1 MQPTIVSRE
10 EWIEARKTLLAKEKE
25 HSRRGDEIAAARR
38 ALPWV
43 RIEKEYVFDTE
54 RGRRT
59 LAELFDGR
67 SQLMTYHFMFAPGW
81 EAGCKSCSF
90 LADHFDGAN
99 LHLAHHDVTLV
110 AVSLAPLA
118 QSLPY
123 KRRMNWQFDWV
134 SSHGSDFNHDFH
146 VSVNEAEKASGRR
159 YYNFVETESSGGEAP
174 GMSVFFRGDDGAV
187 YHTYSAYARGLD
199 VLVGAH
205 QFLDMTPRG
214 RNESEIMDWVRRH
227 DEYEDG
233 ARTRPDPRQKAAVR

>member
-10 EWIEARKTLLAKEKE
+10 EWIEARKKLLAKEKE
-25 HSRRGDEIAAARR
+25 QSRRGDEIAAQRR

-43 RIEKEYVFDTE
+43 NIEKDYVFETE
-54 RGRRT
+54 RGHRT

-134 SSHGSDFNHDFH
+134 SSHGSDFNYDFH
-146 VSVNEAEKASGRR
+146 VSVSEAEKASGRR
-159 YYNFVETESSGGEAP
+159 YYNYAETNSSGGEAP
-174 GMSVFFRGDDGAV
+174 GMSVFCRGDDGAV
-187 YHTYSAYARGLD
+187 YHTYSTYARGLD
-199 VLVGAH
+199 ILVGTH
-205 QFLDMTPRG
+205 QFLDMTPKG
-214 RNESEIMDWVRRH
+214 RNETTIMDWVRRH
-227 DEYEDG
+227 DEYERG
-233 ARTRPDPRQKAAVR
+233 VRIGPDLRQKEAM

>member
-1 MQPTIVSRE
+1 MQPTIVSRD
-10 EWIEARKTLLAKEKE
+10 EWIEARKKLLTKEKE
-25 HSRRGDEIAAARR
+25 HSRRGDEIAAQRR

-43 RIEKEYVFDTE
+43 RIEKDYVFETE
-54 RGRRT
+54 RGSRT

-90 LADHFDGAN
+90 LADHFDGVN

-118 QSLPY
+118 ESLPY
-123 KRRMNWQFDWV
+123 KRRMNWRFDWV
-134 SSHGSDFNHDFH
+134 SSHGSDFNYDFH
-146 VSVNEAEKASGRR
+146 VSVREAEKATGRR

-174 GMSVFFRGDDGAV
+174 GMSVFCRGDDGEV

-199 VLVGAH
+199 VLVGTH
-205 QFLDMTPRG
+205 QFLDMTPKG
-214 RNESEIMDWVRRH
+214 RNETTIMDWVRRH
-227 DEYEDG
+227 DEYDG
-233 ARTRPDPRQKAAVR
+233 VLSARPDPRQKAAV